1 MELKSIQI
9 RSALPGIGRRK
20 ERNTMTTSNVPARI
34 PERQPEQAG
43 NATSRQ
49 VVWREQKKPS
59 RFVIKIGGAIPC

>member
-1 MELKSIQI
+1 
-9 RSALPGIGRRK
+9 
-20 ERNTMTTSNVPARI
+20 MTTSNVPARA
-34 PERQPEQAG
+34 PERQLEQPG